1 MTIVVLAS
9 LLLVPA
15 ITPACSSPG
24 LAQVADSIAAAFD
37 AHQFVFLGS
46 THGGTKP
53 HDLLLCLLS
62 RPGFQ
67 RRTTDVLVE
76 WGNPVHQALVDRHLL
91 ALDPVPIDSLRPVWV
106 DTDAPNLWG
115 RLPLIPEFYE
125 AVRSINRQLDPRRRI
140 RVLGGCEPIDWA
152 SVRSAAD
159 VATYPYKNNWA
170 AHVIAEHFA
179 GAGGAGER
187 RLLVV
192 YGDAHN
198 HHNGGPMMSDLEAR
212 IARDRLFVIG
222 TISDANDAEHVA
234 RLGDRSRPFYLA
246 AGRLPSQGP
255 YPRDLFYARE
265 DPLASHVDAVVYL
278 GPEPDR
284 DMANQTELTA
294 REQAEVARRDSIKG
308 DLRQLM
314 RMRLENRP
322 RWFPLH
328 PNDLPSDPRESR

>member
-1 MTIVVLAS
+1 MGAPEPS
-9 LLLVPA
+9 SRG
-15 ITPACSSPG
+15 CSSPG
-24 LAQVADSIAAAFD
+24 LAQVAESVAAAFD
-37 AHQFVFLGS
+37 THQFVFLGS
-46 THGGTKP
+46 THGGKKT

-76 WGNPVHQALVDRHLL
+76 WANPVHQQLVDRYLL
-91 ALDPVPIDSLRPVWV
+91 TLDPVPSDSLRPVWL
-106 DTDAPNLWG
+106 DTDAPRLWG
-115 RLPLIPEFYE
+115 RLPLIAEFYE

-152 SVRSAAD
+152 SVRSRAD
-159 VATYPYKNNWA
+159 VATYAFKNNWA

-179 GAGGAGER
+179 KAGER

-192 YGDAHN
+192 YGDGHN
-198 HHNGGPMMSDLEAR
+198 HHHGGPMMSDLESR

-222 TISDANDAEHVA
+222 TIRDASDAEHVA

-246 AGRLPSQGP
+246 AEQLPSQGP

-265 DPLASHVDAVVYL
+265 DPLVSHVDAVVYL

-284 DMANQTELTA
+284 DLANQSELTV
-294 REQAEVARRDSIKG
+294 REMAEVARRDSIKG

-314 RMRLENRP
+314 RLRLGNRD
-322 RWFPLH
+322 RWFRLH
-328 PNDLPSDPRESR
+328 PNDLPRDPRDSP